1 MGQTLKEKLQK
12 GFKLMLVVLK
22 VKISNILTG
31 PSVIERLALQPLDH
45 HSSVNLVHRQS
56 QQTVHPDD
64 FVSDFLQ
71 QFRCVVLNQ
80 VQHDLL

>member
-31 PSVIERLALQPLDH
+31 PSVIERLALQPFDH

-64 FVSDFLQ
+64 LVGDFLQ
-71 QFRCVVLNQ
+71 QFHYVVFNQ
-80 VQHDLL
+80 VQHNLL